1 MLTLL
6 PVIYVISVTCNVT
19 GNTCIMGIKLA
30 MLKGQK
36 GRLKMA
42 NTYTYSRR
50 EEVANAVT
58 HGIGAALS
66 VAALVILIVFS
77 SMKGTAW
84 HVVSFT
90 IYGITML
97 LLYTSST
104 LVHAWKDGKVKDLFE
119 IFDHSSI
126 YLFIAGSYT
135 PLLFIA
141 VRGTLGWTL
150 FGIIWGIALFGVI
163 FKAFFTKKFLFMS
176 TIFYIAMGWLIVIAW
191 QPLMAAIP
199 TGGIVLLVAG
209 GLMYT
214 LGTLFYVW
222 RGFPYHHAIWHLFV
236 LAGSIL
242 HFFMVLLYLTPLR

>member
-1 MLTLL
+1 
-6 PVIYVISVTCNVT
+6 
-19 GNTCIMGIKLA
+19 
-30 MLKGQK
+30 
-36 GRLKMA
+36 MA
-42 NTYTYSRR
+42 NTHTYSRR

-66 VAALVILIVFS
+66 VAALVILIVFA

-141 VRGTLGWTL
+141 VRGTLGWAL
-150 FGIIWGIALFGVI
+150 FGIIWGVALFGVI
-163 FKAFFTKKFLFMS
+163 FKAFFTKRFLFMS

-191 QPLMAAIP
+191 QPLMTAIP

>member
-1 MLTLL
+1 
-6 PVIYVISVTCNVT
+6 
-19 GNTCIMGIKLA
+19 
-30 MLKGQK
+30 
-36 GRLKMA
+36 MA

-77 SMKGTAW
+77 SMKGTAL

-214 LGTLFYVW
+214 LGTLFYMW

>member
-1 MLTLL
+1 
-6 PVIYVISVTCNVT
+6 
-19 GNTCIMGIKLA
+19 
-30 MLKGQK
+30 
-36 GRLKMA
+36 MA

-66 VAALVILIVFS
+66 VAALVLLIIFS
-77 SMKGTAW
+77 ITKGTAW

-90 IYGITML
+90 IYGVTML

-135 PLLFIA
+135 PLLLIA
-141 VRGTLGWTL
+141 VRGTLGWSL
-150 FGIIWGIALFGVI
+150 FGVIWGIALFGVI

-176 TIFYIAMGWLIVIAW
+176 TIFYVAMGWLIIVAW
-191 QPLMAAIP
+191 QPLVASIP

-242 HFFMVLLYLTPLR
+242 HFFTVIIYLTPLR